1 MGRAFLGSKGRS
13 GLAHMHVLDVARK
26 SHGAFGAWVQS
37 VTVERFPGGAA
48 VRGEGVGVVSE
59 HNLLTVTRLHQGSV
73 RSGHRLPQ
81 GVLSLWRD

>member
-1 MGRAFLGSKGRS
+1 MGRAVLGSKGRL
-13 GLAHMHVLDVARK
+13 GLAHILDIARK

-59 HNLLTVTRLHQGSV
+59 RA
-73 RSGHRLPQ
+73 
-81 GVLSLWRD
+81 

>member
-1 MGRAFLGSKGRS
+1 MTDGKGGLGVEGEV
-13 GLAHMHVLDVARK
+13 GEVDTARK

-59 HNLLTVTRLHQGSV
+59 HNLLTMTRLHQGSV
-73 RSGHRLPQ
+73 
-81 GVLSLWRD
+81 